1 MPILEDSGWTVFF
14 AHSWKF
20 PHEQMVWKIPEY
32 FLKKSFEASPR
43 CIQKWHVW
51 DLSRRAKLI
60 HISREILPKNSE
72 KAVSSKSCWK
82 ETAGTIV
89 NISHTW
95 AEKLKIISNPFFP
108 VLVMKED
115 MCEGTDADKGV
126 LAQKTELPGI
136 YPDLLAPLMMMTVLK
151 MMTMAMMMMTML
163 MMNSYVLCKNHETV
177 FYAIQGFWLWT
188 C

>member
-1 MPILEDSGWTVFF
+1 MIL
-14 AHSWKF
+14 
-20 PHEQMVWKIPEY
+20 QIPEY
-32 FLKKSFEASPR
+32 FPRKKSFEASPR

-60 HISREILPKNSE
+60 HISREFCQKILKRPFLRNLVE
-72 KAVSSKSCWK
+72 KGPPELLWTFLTPELGSWK
-82 ETAGTIV
+82 LFL
-89 NISHTW
+89 IS
-95 AEKLKIISNPFFP
+95 FP

-136 YPDLLAPLMMMTVLK
+136 YPDLLAPMMMMTMLK